1 MAGNTNSQYLEGK
14 ILTASQPRLH
24 LMLLEGAQ
32 RQCRIAQQA
41 GQAEYWG
48 EFYASMDKLMA
59 IMEELVRSVSDS
71 KSPIAES
78 LEEQYAFLY
87 RELAASRFSLNTEKL
102 AECMKLVDFER
113 ETWKQV
119 CDKVDTTPASRPA
132 IVAPHLTMD
141 TGVVSEGFSFEA

>member
-1 MAGNTNSQYLEGK
+1 MAANHSQYLESK
-14 ILTASQPRLH
+14 VLTASQPRLH

-32 RQCRIAQQA
+32 RQGRIAQQA

-59 IMEELVRSVSDS
+59 IMEELVRSVADS
-71 KSPIAES
+71 KNPIAES

-87 RELAASRFSLNTEKL
+87 RELAASRFSLDTNKL
-102 AECMKLVDFER
+102 AECMKLMDFER

-119 CDKVDTTPASRPA
+119 CDKVDTTPASRPVV
-132 IVAPHLTMD
+132 VAPHLTMD
-141 TGVVSEGFSFEA
+141 NNSAVGGFSFEA

>member
-1 MAGNTNSQYLEGK
+1 MAANHTQYLEGK

-32 RQCRIAQQA
+32 RHGRIAQQA

-71 KSPIAES
+71 KDKIAES

-87 RELAASRFSLNTEKL
+87 RELAAARFALNTEKL
-102 AECMKLVDFER
+102 AECLKLVDFER

-119 CDKVDTTPASRPA
+119 CDKVDTATDSRPVV
-132 IVAPHLTMD
+132 IAPHLTMD
-141 TGVVSEGFSFEA
+141 SSPAVGGFSFEA

>member
-32 RQCRIAQQA
+32 RQGRIAQQA

-71 KSPIAES
+71 KNPIAES

-87 RELAASRFSLNTEKL
+87 RELAAARFALNTEKL
-102 AECMKLVDFER
+102 SECMKLVDYER

-119 CDKVDTTPASRPA
+119 CDKVDTTAASRPVV
-132 IVAPHLTMD
+132 VAPHLTMD

>member
-59 IMEELVRSVSDS
+59 IMEELVRSVADS
-71 KSPIAES
+71 KNSIAES

-87 RELAASRFSLNTEKL
+87 RELAAARFALDTNKL

-119 CDKVDTTPASRPA
+119 CDKLDTATPSRPA
-132 IVAPHLTMD
+132 VIAPHLTMD
-141 TGVVSEGFSFEA
+141 TGVVSESFSFEA

>member
-1 MAGNTNSQYLEGK
+1 MAGNSNSQYLEGK

-32 RQCRIAQQA
+32 RQGRIAQQA

-48 EFYASMDKLMA
+48 EFYASLDKLMN
-59 IMEELVRSVSDS
+59 IVEELVRSVSDS
-71 KSPIAES
+71 KNSIAES

-87 RELAASRFSLNTEKL
+87 RELAAARFSLDTAKL

-119 CDKVDTTPASRPA
+119 CDKVDSSAEARPA
-132 IVAPHLTMD
+132 VIAPHLTMD
-141 TGVVSEGFSFEA
+141 SNSVVGGFSFEA

>member
-1 MAGNTNSQYLEGK
+1 MAANTNSQYLEGK

-32 RQCRIAQQA
+32 RQGRIAQQA

-59 IMEELVRSVSDS
+59 IMEELVRSVADS
-71 KSPIAES
+71 KNPIAES

-119 CDKVDTTPASRPA
+119 CDKVDTVTAGRPA
-132 IVAPHLTMD
+132 VIAPHLMMD
-141 TGVVSEGFSFEA
+141 TGLVGEGLSFEA